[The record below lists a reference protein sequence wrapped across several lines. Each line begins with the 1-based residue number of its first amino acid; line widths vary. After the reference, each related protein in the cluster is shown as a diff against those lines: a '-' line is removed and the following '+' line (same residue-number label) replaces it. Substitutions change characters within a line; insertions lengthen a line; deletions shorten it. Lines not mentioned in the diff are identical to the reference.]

1 MAVGL
6 LMELIVNIDH
16 SGVNGTSKL
25 PILQCWVLGLVNLK
39 LWFRLA
45 DLCVCVR
52 VCVCVCGS
60 VCVHV
65 CMYVCACVGICVCAR
80 VWECVSVNR
89 YEINI

>member
-45 DLCVCVR
+45 DLCVCM
-52 VCVCVCGS
+52 CVCM
-60 VCVHV
+60 CV
-65 CMYVCACVGICVCAR
+65 CVGICVCAC

>member
-25 PILQCWVLGLVNLK
+25 PLLQCWVLGLVNLK

-45 DLCVCVR
+45 DFCMFVWGGVCVG
-52 VCVCVCGS
+52 VCGS
-60 VCVHV
+60 VFMCVHACV
-65 CMYVCACVGICVCAR
+65 EVCAFV
-80 VWECVSVNR
+80 CVSV
-89 YEINI
+89 